1 MYIYKRVNGNN
12 TTGHF
17 NLIKPFCDRYKF
29 LDRQTYSGHDMITTP
44 AITRA
49 HGHHNATT
57 AKALRREV

>member
-44 AITRA
+44 RLPEPMDIT
-49 HGHHNATT
+49 TLLPP
-57 AKALRREV
+57 KL